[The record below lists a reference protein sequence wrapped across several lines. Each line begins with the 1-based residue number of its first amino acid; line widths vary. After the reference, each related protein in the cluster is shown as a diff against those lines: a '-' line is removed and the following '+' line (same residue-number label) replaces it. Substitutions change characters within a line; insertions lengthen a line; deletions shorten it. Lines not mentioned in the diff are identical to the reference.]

1 MKKRFCVFARI
12 SWFLIGKRCTTY
24 SNTRHINN
32 VVSPV
37 AVDSFHGFHLD
48 YYKKFTAFESNRK
61 QSPPPPPPPP
71 HLHLER
77 NQQTEIL
84 NLRVQVVLLRN
95 HLQYV

>member
-1 MKKRFCVFARI
+1 MWYHQLQLIVFTGFI
-12 SWFLIGKRCTTY
+12 WTIIKNSLP
-24 SNTRHINN
+24 S
-32 VVSPV
+32 SPTEN
-37 AVDSFHGFHLD
+37 SPPLPP
-48 YYKKFTAFESNRK
+48 
-61 QSPPPPPPPP
+61 PPPPPPPP